1 MPINRWDQL
10 VILLLSICGTIL
22 LFRFVYFHPQDPGL
36 LLDIA
41 FHRRGNSLFF
51 FAWNLFLAA
60 VPYGLARLSELVDRT
75 SLLGLIWLFWLLFL
89 PNAPYLVSDL
99 IHLRP
104 RAEVPYGYDLLVFL
118 LCISTGLFLGGL
130 SVVTAAR
137 RLGWSQWAPIHQRLS
152 YLLFPLSGFG
162 IYLGR
167 VLRWNSW
174 DVAARPGELAM
185 TIFNLFSS
193 PSHLTEIMLYAGGY
207 GLLFFIVTAGVHCLA
222 GVDQPLISK

>member
-1 MPINRWDQL
+1 M
-10 VILLLSICGTIL
+10 
-22 LFRFVYFHPQDPGL
+22 YFHPRDPGL

-60 VPYGLARLSELVDRT
+60 VPYGLVRSSELTDRT

-104 RAEVPYGYDLLVFL
+104 RPEVPYGYDLLVFL
-118 LCISTGLFLGGL
+118 LCVSTGLFLGGI

-137 RLGWSQWAPIHQRLS
+137 RLRWSKWAPMHQRLS

-174 DVAARPGELAM
+174 DVVARPGELAG

-193 PSHLTEIMLYAGGY
+193 PNHLTDIMLYSGGY
-207 GLLFFIVTAGVHCLA
+207 GLLFFIVTAGVQYWTNVNKLWN
-222 GVDQPLISK
+222 SK